1 MSGAGRSERLFGLF
15 LVSLGPLVS
24 ALFLIFAQDPI
35 LGTAR
40 DFGVFWT
47 ASALIQNG
55 DAAQLYHA
63 PAFREA
69 LLQVMGPDF
78 PDLPFLYPP
87 HAALF
92 LLPLALLPPLAAMA
106 AWLCLTFLVA
116 LAGLWRDLAPRAGL
130 VFALLISPASVVNI
144 ACGQNGY
151 LSAGLLGGGL
161 LLLKRHPFVA
171 GILLGLLSYKPQ
183 LGLVL
188 PFALLAG
195 RHWLA
200 FAAAV
205 MTTLSLLLL
214 SWLILG
220 STAWSLY
227 LGETVHGQMDLL
239 QNFTFASFA
248 VYMAGLLAGLPGW
261 LAALLQGGASLLA
274 ICGSIWACRHELP
287 LPLQAAIVMTGTFL
301 AAPYIL
307 PYDMMIVAA
316 AILLVVGSGHLRLVE
331 VVIFA
336 FAWILP
342 AFAFPPD
349 MPIGPVIILLLFLT
363 LLERA
368 RVQTLNGG
376 EQ

>member
-1 MSGAGRSERLFGLF
+1 MFGLF
-15 LVSLGPLVS
+15 LVSLAPLVS
-24 ALFLIFAQDPI
+24 GLFLFLAQDPI

-47 ASALIQNG
+47 ASALIQHG
-55 DAAQLYHA
+55 DAAQLYDA
-63 PAFREA
+63 PAFRAA
-69 LLQVMGPDF
+69 LLQMMGAGF

-92 LLPLALLPPLAAMA
+92 LLPLAVLPPLAAMV
-106 AWLCLTFLVA
+106 AWLCLTFLVT
-116 LAGLWRDLAPRAGL
+116 LAGLWRSLTPRVGLA
-130 VFALLISPASVVNI
+130 FALLISPASVVNI

-151 LSAGLLGGGL
+151 LSAGVLGGGL
-161 LLLKRHPFVA
+161 LLLKRHPVLA

-205 MTTLSLLLL
+205 ATTLILLLL
-214 SWLILG
+214 SWLVLG
-220 STAWSLY
+220 SAVWSLY
-227 LGETVHGQMDLL
+227 LGETMHGQIDLL

-248 VYMAGLLAGLPGW
+248 VYMAGLLAGLPSW

-274 ICGSIWACRHELP
+274 IGGSIWACRHQLP

-316 AILLVVGSGHLRLVE
+316 AILLVFSAGHLRLTE
-331 VVIFA
+331 IVIFA
-336 FAWILP
+336 LAWVLP

-349 MPIGPVIILLLFLT
+349 MPVGPIVILLLFLT
-363 LLERA
+363 LLNRA
-368 RVQTLNGG
+368 RVQNHNGG
-376 EQ
+376 AK